1 MPITSIANIKNWFR
15 TGLKPTQAQFWD
27 TWDSFWHKEDQ
38 IPMSN
43 VQGLNTTLNTF
54 ATKTYVDNE
63 ISTILAAGVA
73 PASYQLV
80 NPGGQL
86 QVVWELVTRIVV
98 QKQSG
103 YRPIFRI
110 GTTPGGNDIY
120 DGPIDAMKP
129 LVLKYDIFFH
139 NLPGTLYFSGFSGTT
154 FVQIWYT

>member
-1 MPITSIANIKNWFR
+1 MPITSLANIKNWFR

-27 TWDSFWHKEDQ
+27 TLDSFWHKEDQ

-63 ISTILAAGVA
+63 ISTVLAAGVA
-73 PASYQLV
+73 PPSYQLV

-98 QKQSG
+98 QPQSG
-103 YRPIFRI
+103 FRPVFRI
-110 GTTPGGNDIY
+110 GTTINGGEVY
-120 DGPIDAMKP
+120 DGPIEGGKP
-129 LVLKYDIFFH
+129 LILTQAVYF
-139 NLPGTLYFSGFSGTT
+139 NSLPGVLYFSGFSQFTY
-154 FVQIWYT
+154 VQIWYT